1 MVARVEA
8 TGGQKPAM
16 NEHLGRWTQALN
28 VLLRLAILAVIGLWP
43 AFAMAED
50 EAQLHVTAEAGYG
63 RLVLSFPGRNDLPE
77 YSVKYENGVLAI
89 EFTEPIKLLLP
100 DVSVAL
106 PEYISVARVDPDSRG
121 VRFGLRTALN
131 INHMEAAEKLFVDL
145 MPTSWQG
152 LPPALPEE
160 VIADL
165 ANRAKEAERLAEQK
179 RKAEDA
185 KRLQPVATLRV
196 GRNPTF
202 LRVEFTW
209 NVDTKAK
216 FAVNGEAATI
226 DFEWPVPID
235 LYAIKADMPEELK
248 SVLNAVTADGSAVTF
263 RVAPGVTPRF
273 YTSSPQNYVLDIDIS
288 RERGLE
294 EAIAAAEKLKAEQEA
309 KLHAE
314 EAAHGDELAADAEH
328 DSAAHP
334 QISLTPVISTVGSTV
349 RVAFP
354 FEQDTAAAVFRRADT
369 VWLLFD
375 TSTVI
380 NAPPA
385 SEALSMIAD
394 KFEVIPAGDA
404 EVVRIDL
411 SAERLAT
418 LGSEGRSWV
427 LSLGDVLLNPTEPLS
442 LNRVR
447 DREGRFEMHVDLERP
462 AKVHQFRDPDVGDLL
477 TVVTA
482 YPPSRGASRS
492 YSYVDF
498 TALRSVQGLV
508 VRPDNDELQVSI
520 EGKDAVLRTES
531 GLTLSDVV
539 AGRPADAEAP
549 SISRTSYL
557 DLIAAASE
565 DPESFVRQQEELIS
579 RAADGD
585 GRLRDV
591 ARMDL
596 AELLIANRFAHEA
609 VGVLDVLAQ
618 DLKFE
623 EFRKKVDLLKAVAA
637 VGAYRP
643 DDAVEILTSGA
654 YDDEVDGVMWRAIA
668 RTEAGD
674 YAGGRLDAIAS
685 EGVLDSYPAWVRS
698 RFLLAGSRAAI
709 ETRDMALATRLL
721 GRVEFAKLDAEDIS
735 TYQLLEGRLAELDG
749 RLTEALDAYGQVI
762 GEDVRPTRAEAVY
775 RTLLVLNQED
785 RVDLEKASATLAAEA
800 MMWRG
805 NRLEADMSKLLA
817 ELHFRNK
824 KYREGFEVVR
834 QAVAYYPENDS
845 IAALLDEAQKQFGQL
860 YLDGGADQ
868 LEDVDALSLFY
879 DYQQLTPPGA
889 RGDEM
894 IRNLAR
900 RLVKA
905 DLLSQAGDLLEY
917 QIDNRLK
924 GVAQSQIAAD
934 LAVIRI
940 ADRDPQ
946 AALRVLT
953 GTRLADLSPM
963 LERQRRVLEAR
974 ALIDAGREALALD
987 LLSRITG
994 RDADLL
1000 RIDGFWKS
1008 KAYGRAAELIETAYA
1023 PSDAV
1028 PTLDKSARMQVIKA
1042 AVGFVLVNDRMG
1054 ISRLRSKFSDALSNS
1069 AEWPVFDFVTSD
1081 ISPTSDA
1088 FKKVAR
1094 EVANLDSLNAFLS
1107 SYRQLYSGTD
1117 GVAPDQ
1123 AAEAKPGNAA

>member
-1 MVARVEA
+1 
-8 TGGQKPAM
+8 M
-16 NEHLGRWTQALN
+16 NGPLVSWTRALSV
-28 VLLRLAILAVIGLWP
+28 VLRFAVLAVMGLWP
-43 AFAMAED
+43 ALVHAQES
-50 EAQLHVTAEAGYG
+50 AQLFVTAEAGYG
-63 RLVLSFPGRNDLPE
+63 RLVLSFPDRNELPA
-77 YSVKYENGVLAI
+77 YSVKYENGVLAV
-89 EFTEPIKLLLP
+89 EFEEPIKLLLP

-131 INHMEAAEKLFVDL
+131 INHMEAAEKLFIDL
-145 MPTSWQG
+145 MPTTWQG
-152 LPPALPEE
+152 LPPALPPE

-165 ANRAKEAERLAEQK
+165 ANRAREAERLAEQK
-179 RKAEDA
+179 RKAQDA
-185 KRLQPVATLRV
+185 SRLNPVATLRV

-216 FAVNGEAATI
+216 FAVKGEAATI

-235 LYAIKADMPEELK
+235 LYALKSNMPEELK
-248 SVLNAVTADGSAVTF
+248 SVLNSVSADGSSVTL
-263 RVAPGVTPRF
+263 RVAPGITPRF
-273 YTSSPQNYVLDIDIS
+273 YTSSAKNYVLDIDIS

-294 EAIAAAEKLKAEQEA
+294 EAIAAAEAAKAEAAAAQHDDA
-309 KLHAE
+309 AAHPD
-314 EAAHGDELAADAEH
+314 AHGDAHDAASPSHEQA
-328 DSAAHP
+328 
-334 QISLTPVISTVGSTV
+334 SLTPVISTVGSTV

-375 TSTVI
+375 TSTAI
-380 NAPPA
+380 NPPGA
-385 SEALSMIAD
+385 SDALASIAD
-394 KFEVIPAGDA
+394 RFEVIPAGDS

-427 LSLGDVLLNPTEPLS
+427 LSLGDVLLNPTEPLA
-442 LNRVR
+442 LHRIR
-447 DREGRFEMHVDLERP
+447 DREGQFEMHVDLERP

-482 YPPSRGASRS
+482 YPPSRGASRT

-508 VRPDNDELQVSI
+508 VKPDNDELQVEI
-520 EGKDAVLRTES
+520 EGKNAVIRTEG
-531 GLTLSDVV
+531 GLTLSDVI
-539 AGRPADAEAP
+539 AGRPDDAEAP
-549 SISRTSYL
+549 TSSRTSYV
-557 DLIAAASE
+557 DLLAAASE
-565 DPESFVRQQEELIS
+565 DPGVFGQQREEILG

-585 GRLRDV
+585 GRLRDI
-591 ARMDL
+591 ARLDL

-609 VGVLDVLAQ
+609 LGVLDVLGEE
-618 DLKFE
+618 LKFE

-637 VGAYRP
+637 IAAYRP
-643 DDAVEILTSGA
+643 DDAVAVLTSGA
-654 YDDEVDGVMWRAIA
+654 YDNEVDGVMWRAIA

-674 YAGGRLDAIAS
+674 YAGGRLDTIAS
-685 EGVLDSYPAWVRS
+685 EGILDSYPSWVRS

-709 ETRDMALATRLL
+709 ETRDLALATRLL
-721 GRVEFAKLDAEDIS
+721 SRVEFATLDAEDIS
-735 TYQLLEGRLAELDG
+735 TFQLLEGRLSELDG
-749 RLTEALDAYGQVI
+749 RLTEALEAYGEVI
-762 GEDVRPTRAEAVY
+762 AEDIRPTRAEAVY
-775 RTLLVLNQED
+775 RTLLVLNQAD
-785 RVDLEKASATLAAEA
+785 RVDLDKASATLEAEA

-817 ELHFRNK
+817 EMHFRNK

-834 QAVAYYPENDS
+834 RAVAFYPENDS
-845 IAALLDEAQKQFGQL
+845 IKALLDEAQSQFADL
-860 YLDGGADQ
+860 YLNGGADQ
-868 LEDVDALSLFY
+868 LADVDALSLYY
-879 DYQQLTPPGA
+879 DFQQLTPPGT

-905 DLLSQAGDLLEY
+905 DLLTQAGDLLEY

-953 GTRLADLSPM
+953 RTRLADLSPL

-974 ALIDAGREALALD
+974 ALIDAGRETLALD
-987 LLSRITG
+987 LLTRVTG

-1000 RIDGFWKS
+1000 RIDGLWKS
-1008 KAYGRAAELIETAYA
+1008 KAYGRAAEMIETVYA
-1023 PSDAV
+1023 PGSGA
-1028 PTLDKSARMQVIKA
+1028 PTLDRNARMQVIKA
-1042 AVGFVLVNDRMG
+1042 AVGFVLANDSMG
-1054 ISRLRSKFSDALSNS
+1054 ISRLRAKFSDVLANS

-1081 ISPTSDA
+1081 IAPTSDA

-1094 EVANLDSLNAFLS
+1094 EVANLDSLNAFLA
-1107 SYRQLYSGTD
+1107 SYRQLYSGSD
-1117 GVAPDQ
+1117 AVAPD
-1123 AAEAKPGNAA
+1123 EATVPVGNAA